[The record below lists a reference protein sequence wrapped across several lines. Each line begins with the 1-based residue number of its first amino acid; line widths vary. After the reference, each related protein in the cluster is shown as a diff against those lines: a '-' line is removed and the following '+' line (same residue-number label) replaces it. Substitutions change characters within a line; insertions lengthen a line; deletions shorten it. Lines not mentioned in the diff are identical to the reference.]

1 MDTDRQV
8 DEAWVL
14 SVQRK
19 LYQQSKAQP
28 EEVWR
33 DLWGWLTDPRM
44 IHHAWRRV
52 TSNRGRRSAGIDG
65 LTVDRI
71 QRRIGEQFYLDE
83 IRSDLRSGAYR
94 PSPSRRKLIP
104 KAGKPGQFRP
114 LGIPTVKDRVVQG
127 AFKTLLEPI
136 FEAQFWPV
144 SYGFRPGRST
154 HGALEQIRLSI
165 QPRKRELDSRRFHL
179 PYPWV
184 IEGDIK
190 GCFDNITRYD
200 RCAHTF
206 MSAICIAAAVIFWL

>member
-1 MDTDRQV
+1 MASIYFLGESGYSGDLVKAGAQFDFGDQPIFCLACLGEDDSAGL
-8 DEAWVL
+8 DEAVANLKRRHRVAL
-14 SVQRK
+14 SE
-19 LYQQSKAQP
+19 LKAAQLHSRP
-28 EEVWR
+28 RFVEDLLDLLAERRCQLFIEVVEKR
-33 DLWGWLTDPRM
+33 FMVAINLVNHQLLT
-44 IHHAWRRV
+44 
-52 TSNRGRRSAGIDG
+52 
-65 LTVDRI
+65 
-71 QRRIGEQFYLDE
+71 
-83 IRSDLRSGAYR
+83 
-94 PSPSRRKLIP
+94 
-104 KAGKPGQFRP
+104 
-114 LGIPTVKDRVVQG
+114 G
-127 AFKTLLEPI
+127 AFHVGEPI